1 MNDNQKHEIVL
12 YQVDDA
18 NVCVSVM
25 FKDETFWLT
34 TKSMS
39 ELFGINTQ
47 GITKHLQNI
56 YEEEELVKEATC
68 SKMEQ
73 VQIEGDRSV
82 SRIVDY
88 YNLDSVYARIRNIS
102 QNLTDRRKSI
112 LRENNEAIIR
122 AFKIILGKI

>member
-1 MNDNQKHEIVL
+1 MSKRTYDNITVGKGAPMNDNQKHEIVL

-18 NVCVSVM
+18 HVCVSVM
-25 FKDETFWLT
+25 YKDEPFWLT

-112 LRENNEAIIR
+112 
-122 AFKIILGKI
+122 

>member
-18 NVCVSVM
+18 NVCVSVI

-39 ELFGINTQ
+39 ELFDINTQ

-112 LRENNEAIIR
+112 
-122 AFKIILGKI
+122 